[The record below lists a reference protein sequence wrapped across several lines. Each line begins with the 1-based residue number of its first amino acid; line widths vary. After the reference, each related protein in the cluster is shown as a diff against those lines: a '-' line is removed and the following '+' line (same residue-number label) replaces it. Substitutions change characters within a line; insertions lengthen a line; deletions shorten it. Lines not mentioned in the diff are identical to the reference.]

1 MLCIN
6 KEEDLEGLNDNVK
19 DLFLN
24 IDIEIVLPPR
34 LKSLT
39 VRDLK
44 NCFCINYSTRTFA
57 AVKGLLLTKQA
68 YFRAKYGLRLKRAFI
83 SAYKRRKLAP
93 VMIELT
99 HSPYIALT
107 CPWTGKKSPRKFF
120 MMYWRYIGK

>member
-39 VRDLK
+39 ICCYYESMISNLPDTLENLYLLSLPHGKLDKFPR
-44 NCFCINYSTRTFA
+44 
-57 AVKGLLLTKQA
+57 GL
-68 YFRAKYGLRLKRAFI
+68 
-83 SAYKRRKLAP
+83 
-93 VMIELT
+93 
-99 HSPYIALT
+99 
-107 CPWTGKKSPRKFF
+107 
-120 MMYWRYIGK
+120 